1 MKKRTFENEQDFI
14 NGATSIP
21 IVKRARQKKYRAITV
36 SLTDEYIKKIDN
48 LILLAAKQ
56 GIIKITRSDLIKMAI
71 DKLKKEDL
79 IKSS

>member
-21 IVKRARQKKYRAITV
+21 IVKRVRQKKYRAISV
-36 SLTDEYIKKIDN
+36 SLTDDHIKKIDN

-56 GIIKITRSDLIKMAI
+56 GIIKVTRSDLIKIAI

-79 IKSS
+79 LT

>member
-21 IVKRARQKKYRAITV
+21 TEKRARQKKYRAITV
-36 SLTDEYIKKIDN
+36 SLTDDHIKKIDN

-56 GIIKITRSDLIKMAI
+56 GIIKVTRSDLIKMAI

-79 IKSS
+79 IK